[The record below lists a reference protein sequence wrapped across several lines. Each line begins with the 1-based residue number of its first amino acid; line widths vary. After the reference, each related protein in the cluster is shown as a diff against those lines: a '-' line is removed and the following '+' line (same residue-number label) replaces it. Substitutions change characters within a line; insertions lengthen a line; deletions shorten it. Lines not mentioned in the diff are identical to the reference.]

1 MDSSKPETHATDLV
15 SADAERGAAAAAV
28 AATAQTASAGAR
40 SRSANRASRG
50 STHSGTTVP
59 APDSAAVGGAT
70 VATPLRAPGSADD
83 LGQSQVPSTPP
94 AAAPAV
100 QTPATAIVLADTL
113 EQQQSHQP
121 YQAPQ
126 SQHAQNVQRRLSVG
140 GILKTNNAA
149 KHMSTDSSHLVTKHA
164 SEAVLRKQIGH
175 SPTASSARLRDLAL
189 NHGAAANEPAGGL
202 PPALAPSSATNM
214 QRSSTYNPS
223 ARKSIAVTIPVA
235 TAVAAQS
242 PKAPSANAALRHLS
256 TGPSLSIPSTHQPL
270 SANLESQRMSYHG
283 RSMTM
288 SNSNQLPTPAP
299 NMFYQQQ
306 QQYLNPQYRQYTP
319 ASPIVPQS
327 PLYATPQPM
336 APQLQ
341 QVQPPPVTVPVQPPP
356 LNPVQLQQPQQPQQ
370 PQQLQP
376 QQPTAPQQP
385 SLKLPLTPE
394 ITVQYYK
401 DLLSPFELHEV
412 YQYPHIYFAGAMG
425 VDKIGT
431 TRRRTGA
438 SGAPK
443 DTLTKEDL
451 ENVYNNGYDDSRGD
465 YYFTPHDH
473 IGYRY
478 ECITILGKGSFGQ
491 VAKCFD
497 HKTKSIVALKI
508 IRNKKR
514 FEKQG
519 TVEVKVLDRLR
530 KEDADNT
537 NNLVHMLDSFY
548 FRGHLCITFELLGTN
563 LYEWVRSG
571 GFRGIHVGVLKTMAV
586 QILQCL
592 QLLNR
597 IKTVH
602 CDLKPENILL
612 VDSNFLQPQKCD
624 LVPSSTTG
632 LPRSFIDPEF
642 NQHSPLYKVKV
653 IDFGSSCYEHEKIYT
668 YVQSRFYRSPEVIL
682 GISYTVAIDMWS
694 FGCILAE
701 MLTGYPLFPGE
712 NEQEQ
717 LACIMEVKGV
727 PPEYIIDRG
736 TRRKL
741 FFESGQPR
749 SFTNS
754 KGRKRRPSTK
764 SLSHV
769 LRTTDVLFLDFIER
783 CLEWDPERRMKP
795 DEAMRH
801 EWLVGFAPAVMS
813 PSLSPPPMASASGRE
828 SIVSP
833 SSSSHSTKYSFGEIM
848 TNAANNI
855 TRRRELSISASHGS
869 SADAKSKK
877 TLSLAVFPDAPYHAP
892 GPATAGTGEPSS
904 WKASFSNWRRMGSIS
919 GPSSKKGLTS
929 QASHAN
935 DLNIRKSISKD
946 AHQSAAS
953 LSAAAAATSSS
964 SFPPTS
970 TGIAPVSLPASSS
983 VSASSGNTVTV
994 LTADTQLPA
1003 VPVIQESHSTAY
1015 GASSSATGE
1024 PADQG
1029 GSHPS
1034 LQVPAVPESGS
1045 KTPLENV
1052 VIDIIGTRSGST
1064 TTATS
1069 RKSGDT
1075 KEGPSI
1081 SRSLS
1086 FSKIGGMVRSLSQ
1099 KKKK

>member
-1 MDSSKPETHATDLV
+1 
-15 SADAERGAAAAAV
+15 
-28 AATAQTASAGAR
+28 
-40 SRSANRASRG
+40 
-50 STHSGTTVP
+50 
-59 APDSAAVGGAT
+59 
-70 VATPLRAPGSADD
+70 
-83 LGQSQVPSTPP
+83 
-94 AAAPAV
+94 
-100 QTPATAIVLADTL
+100 
-113 EQQQSHQP
+113 
-121 YQAPQ
+121 
-126 SQHAQNVQRRLSVG
+126 
-140 GILKTNNAA
+140 
-149 KHMSTDSSHLVTKHA
+149 
-164 SEAVLRKQIGH
+164 
-175 SPTASSARLRDLAL
+175 
-189 NHGAAANEPAGGL
+189 
-202 PPALAPSSATNM
+202 M
-214 QRSSTYNPS
+214 QR
-223 ARKSIAVTIPVA
+223 IAVTIPVVS
-235 TAVAAQS
+235 AVAAQS

-336 APQLQ
+336 VPQLQ

-356 LNPVQLQQPQQPQQ
+356 LNPVQLQQPQQPLPQQ
-370 PQQLQP
+370 PQQS
-376 QQPTAPQQP
+376 TAPQQP

-571 GFRGIHVGVLKTMAV
+571 GFRGIHMGVLKTMAV

-877 TLSLAVFPDAPYHAP
+877 TLSLAVFPDATYHAP

-929 QASHAN
+929 QTSHAN

-946 AHQSAAS
+946 AQQTAAS
-953 LSAAAAATSSS
+953 FSAAAAASSS
-964 SFPPTS
+964 SSIPPT
-970 TGIAPVSLPASSS
+970 TTAIAPVSLPAS
-983 VSASSGNTVTV
+983 SASSGNTVTV

-1003 VPVIQESHSTAY
+1003 VPVILESHSSALHA
-1015 GASSSATGE
+1015 ASSSSANAAGE
-1024 PADQG
+1024 LADQG

-1034 LQVPAVPESGS
+1034 LQVPANGAVPESGS